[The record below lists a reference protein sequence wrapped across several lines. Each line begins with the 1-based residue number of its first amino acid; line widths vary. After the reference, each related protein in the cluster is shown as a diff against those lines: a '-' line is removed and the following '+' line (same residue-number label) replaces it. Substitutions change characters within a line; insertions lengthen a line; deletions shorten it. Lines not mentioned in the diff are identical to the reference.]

1 MTDSDISHR
10 ISFLEREYRRR
21 KLVLGHSGEV
31 KRTRGEFVETDTRH
45 DPEYAASVAKSSK
58 TWTKLSL
65 TLEHKM

>member
-45 DPEYAASVAKSSK
+45 DPEYACKCGKVFKDVDEAIAH
-58 TWTKLSL
+58 LRA
-65 TLEHKM
+65 